1 MKTCKKILIVLFM
14 GMILSMVNGKAVYAN
29 PYPLDGGH
37 GVAAGNCTWRAWQ
50 EAYDRLGISLPT
62 WGNAKDWYQNAK
74 AAGYTVVPWVP
85 GQYVPSD
92 SIAVWDGSTGGGYG
106 HVAYVVSTDENGW
119 VLCEGNFSPTTN
131 NPVYYS
137 RWEQRW
143 SWGARS
149 SGLIGF
155 IQLKGASSTSSWT
168 VEVKDIIETNATL
181 TARYT
186 TGGTKYFGYKGVNI
200 YDEWGNLIGQAGYD
214 PGYTGSYIDISF
226 NINNDTNQKL
236 KLQPGKIYKYQFYVN
251 TGANDQFSSMYTFKT
266 KAPTHT
272 HSYSSSVTK
281 SPTCTATGV
290 RTYTCSCGASY
301 TEAIP
306 AKGHNYKNQVI
317 APTLTE
323 KGYTLH
329 TCSACGNSYKDA
341 YVNPPELN
349 SDGWYYSNTLPSGIT
364 TDKYTI
370 EYNNY
375 YEKIQANSP
384 GSGWTNAATVKNEWQ
399 NSGSPYTS
407 ETDLPTSDS
416 RVLVRSVYYHFCGPN
431 AGAAGNYDLSGNFVH
446 YDEIGAPSVIPTY
459 CGTDNGHPYYVLDW
473 IDGGGRVWCQ
483 SGVTCDGSYG
493 THGERCKAWYKMN
506 TYQDRVKV
514 VQYKFTKNSGWV
526 KTKDASATSVKVRF
540 KSIES
545 ETPKPETSESGTDT
559 EKPETE
565 ISTPE
570 TTDAYHFNVRLS
582 GGKFYF
588 TWNMTDTNAV
598 YTVEY
603 SIIPTTGFLAE
614 TMYEVISAES
624 GKMCY
629 TAPASPYN
637 YNTPLYFRIKQ
648 EKENMNPVYS
658 EVLEFNWPTY
668 KVTFM
673 DGNKVISE
681 QDVYEGD
688 SASAPSPV
696 KTGYKLSWNGN
707 YTNVT
712 SDVTVYAVWTKTGTD
727 EDAKDDT
734 DNRNHDNDSITEDAS
749 DDDTDV
755 IESVSLKGIS
765 NKIAAGKK
773 IKLSAVVVPADA
785 ANQALVWKSSNPKYA
800 TVSSNGLVTTKKKGA
815 GKTVT
820 ISAATKDGSDIVAT
834 YKIKIVKHAVKSVK
848 ITAKSKTV
856 KAGKKLSLKA
866 HVKTTG
872 KTANKT
878 LTWTSS
884 NEKYATVS
892 KKGVV
897 KTTKQ
902 GKGKTVKIT
911 AKATDGTGKKA
922 VVKIKIE

>member
-1 MKTCKKILIVLFM
+1 MKSRLFLKKTVSFI
-14 GMILSMVNGKAVYAN
+14 
-29 PYPLDGGH
+29 
-37 GVAAGNCTWRAWQ
+37 Q
-50 EAYDRLGISLPT
+50 ER
-62 WGNAKDWYQNAK
+62 
-74 AAGYTVVPWVP
+74 
-85 GQYVPSD
+85 
-92 SIAVWDGSTGGGYG
+92 IAVCGKR
-106 HVAYVVSTDENGW
+106 
-119 VLCEGNFSPTTN
+119 F
-131 NPVYYS
+131 
-137 RWEQRW
+137 
-143 SWGARS
+143 
-149 SGLIGF
+149 GLIGTIAFF
-155 IQLKGASSTSSWT
+155 ILMCGTKSEA
-168 VEVKDIIETNATL
+168 ATL
-181 TARYT
+181 YWPVPGHTSLSQ
-186 TGGTKYFGYKGVNI
+186 GFH
-200 YDEWGNLIGQAGYD
+200 DGNA
-214 PGYTGSYIDISF
+214 IDISDGG
-226 NINNDTNQKL
+226 IA
-236 KLQPGKIYKYQFYVN
+236 
-251 TGANDQFSSMYTFKT
+251 GANVVAAIGGKVTHIYLCGTQHYGQASDCNGFGTGLVIAGDDGRMYQYAHMQANSIPGNVYKGAYVSAGQQIGRVGTTGNSSGNHLHFAISIGNYWNASGINPQNETYQGQT
-266 KAPTHT
+266 VHT

-281 SPTCTATGV
+281 SPTCTATGT
-290 RTYTCSCGASY
+290 RTYKCSCGASY

-375 YEKIQANSP
+375 YEKIQAASP

-459 CGTDNGHPYYVLDW
+459 CGVDNGHPYYVLDW

-540 KSIES
+540 KSVES
-545 ETPKPETSESGTDT
+545 EPPKPETPESGT
-559 EKPETE
+559 E
-565 ISTPE
+565 ISNPE
-570 TTDAYHFNVRLS
+570 TTDAYHFNVKLS

-588 TWNMTDTNAV
+588 TWDVTDSNAV

-614 TMYEVISAES
+614 TMYEVVSAES

-629 TAPASPYN
+629 TTPASPYN

-648 EKENMNPVYS
+648 VKGNINPVYS

-668 KVTFM
+668 KVTFI

-681 QDVYEGD
+681 QEVYEGA

-696 KTGYKLSWNGN
+696 KAGYKLSWNGN
-707 YTNVT
+707 YGNVT

-727 EDAKDDT
+727 EDAKGDT

-800 TVSSNGLVTTKKKGA
+800 TVSSNGLVTTRKKGA

-834 YKIKIVKHAVKSVK
+834 YKIEIVKHAVKSVK
-848 ITAKSKTV
+848 IIAKTKV
-856 KAGKKLSLKA
+856 IKAGKKLSLKV

-878 LTWTSS
+878 LTWSSS
-884 NEKYATVS
+884 NKKYATVS
-892 KKGVV
+892 QKGVV
-897 KTTKQ
+897 KATKQ

-922 VVKIKIE
+922 VVKIKIK

>member
-1 MKTCKKILIVLFM
+1 MKSRLLKKTVSFMQERIAVCGKRFGLMGTIAFFILMCGTKSEAATLYWPVP
-14 GMILSMVNGKAVYAN
+14 GHTSLSQGYH
-29 PYPLDGGH
+29 D
-37 GVAAGNCTWRAWQ
+37 
-50 EAYDRLGISLPT
+50 
-62 WGNAKDWYQNAK
+62 GNA
-74 AAGYTVVPWVP
+74 
-85 GQYVPSD
+85 
-92 SIAVWDGSTGGGYG
+92 
-106 HVAYVVSTDENGW
+106 
-119 VLCEGNFSPTTN
+119 
-131 NPVYYS
+131 
-137 RWEQRW
+137 
-143 SWGARS
+143 
-149 SGLIGF
+149 
-155 IQLKGASSTSSWT
+155 
-168 VEVKDIIETNATL
+168 
-181 TARYT
+181 
-186 TGGTKYFGYKGVNI
+186 
-200 YDEWGNLIGQAGYD
+200 
-214 PGYTGSYIDISF
+214 IDISDGSIAGANVVAAIGGKVTHIYLCGTQHYGQTSDCNGF
-226 NINNDTNQKL
+226 GTGLVIAGDDGRIYQYAHMQANSI
-236 KLQPGKIYKYQFYVN
+236 PGNVYKGAYVN
-251 TGANDQFSSMYTFKT
+251 AGQQIGRVGTTGNSSGNHLHFAISIGNYWNASGINPQNETYQGQT
-266 KAPTHT
+266 VHT
-272 HSYSSSVTK
+272 HSYSSSITK
-281 SPTCTATGV
+281 QPTCTTTGV
-290 RTYTCSCGASY
+290 RTYTCSCGSSY
-301 TEAIP
+301 TETIP
-306 AKGHNYKNQVI
+306 AKGHSYKNQVI

-329 TCSACGNSYKDA
+329 TCSVCGYSYKDS

-349 SDGWYYSNTLPSGIT
+349 SDGWYYSNTLPDGIT

-399 NSGSPYTS
+399 NSGSQYTS

-431 AGAAGNYDLSGNFVH
+431 AGAAGNYDLTGNYVH
-446 YDEIGAPSVIPTY
+446 YDEIGAASVIPTY
-459 CGTDNGHPYYVLDW
+459 CGVDNGHPYYVLDW

-526 KTKDASATSVKVRF
+526 ATKDVTATSVKVRF
-540 KSIES
+540 KSVES
-545 ETPKPETSESGTDT
+545 ETPKPETPES
-559 EKPETE
+559 
-565 ISTPE
+565 
-570 TTDAYHFNVRLS
+570 
-582 GGKFYF
+582 
-588 TWNMTDTNAV
+588 
-598 YTVEY
+598 
-603 SIIPTTGFLAE
+603 
-614 TMYEVISAES
+614 
-624 GKMCY
+624 
-629 TAPASPYN
+629 
-637 YNTPLYFRIKQ
+637 
-648 EKENMNPVYS
+648 
-658 EVLEFNWPTY
+658 
-668 KVTFM
+668 
-673 DGNKVISE
+673 
-681 QDVYEGD
+681 
-688 SASAPSPV
+688 
-696 KTGYKLSWNGN
+696 
-707 YTNVT
+707 
-712 SDVTVYAVWTKTGTD
+712 GTD
-727 EDAKDDT
+727 EDAKGDTENNTENNT
-734 DNRNHDNDSITEDAS
+734 DNKHDDNDSITEDGT

-765 NKIAAGKK
+765 KKIAAGKK
-773 IKLSAVVVPADA
+773 IKLSAAIVPADA
-785 ANQALVWKSSNPKYA
+785 ANQTLTWKSSNSKYA

-922 VVKIKIE
+922 VVKIRIK

>member
-1 MKTCKKILIVLFM
+1 MKHILVKRKMIIV
-14 GMILSMVNGKAVYAN
+14 A
-29 PYPLDGGH
+29 
-37 GVAAGNCTWRAWQ
+37 
-50 EAYDRLGISLPT
+50 
-62 WGNAKDWYQNAK
+62 
-74 AAGYTVVPWVP
+74 
-85 GQYVPSD
+85 
-92 SIAVWDGSTGGGYG
+92 SIMM
-106 HVAYVVSTDENGW
+106 
-119 VLCEGNFSPTTN
+119 
-131 NPVYYS
+131 
-137 RWEQRW
+137 
-143 SWGARS
+143 
-149 SGLIGF
+149 LIGILVPNSQCQAASYAGDYRYWSQGGSDYQGMREVGCLITAQAKMLYEANVNRAASF
-155 IQLKGASSTSSWT
+155 NPDSWYNWLLSNGGIVSSTNLT
-168 VEVKDIIETNATL
+168 MQDHNAPATYAVSIGKNL
-181 TARYT
+181 TYL
-186 TGGTKYFGYKGVNI
+186 GYW
-200 YDEWGNLIGQAGYD
+200 DADDSQLW
-214 PGYTGSYIDISF
+214 F
-226 NINNDTNQKL
+226 NINAGYYTIVHVS
-236 KLQPGKIYKYQFYVN
+236 GTN
-251 TGANDQFSSMYTFKT
+251 TGGSHYVLLDNALSKETGTLYCYDSFSDRGSVQPQLLSRYSIHNGGHVYMGNN
-266 KAPTHT
+266 THT
-272 HSYSSSVTK
+272 HSYSSSITK
-281 SPTCTATGV
+281 QPTCTATGV
-290 RTYTCSCGASY
+290 RTYTCSCGSSY
-301 TEAIP
+301 TETIP
-306 AKGHNYKNQVI
+306 AKGHSYKNQVI

-329 TCSACGNSYKDA
+329 TCSVCGDSYKDT

-349 SDGWYYSNTLPSGIT
+349 SDGWYYSNTLPSGIA

-384 GSGWTNAATVKNEWQ
+384 GSDWTNAATVKNEWQ
-399 NSGSPYTS
+399 NSGGQYTS

-416 RVLVRSVYYHFCGPN
+416 RILVGSFYYHFCGPN
-431 AGAAGNYDLSGNFVH
+431 AGAAGNYDLTGNYVH
-446 YDEIGAPSVIPTY
+446 YDSIDATKVIPTY
-459 CGTDNGHPYYVLDW
+459 CGVDNGHPYYVLDW

-540 KSIES
+540 KSVES
-545 ETPKPETSESGTDT
+545 EPPKPET
-559 EKPETE
+559 PE
-565 ISTPE
+565 
-570 TTDAYHFNVRLS
+570 
-582 GGKFYF
+582 
-588 TWNMTDTNAV
+588 
-598 YTVEY
+598 
-603 SIIPTTGFLAE
+603 
-614 TMYEVISAES
+614 
-624 GKMCY
+624 
-629 TAPASPYN
+629 
-637 YNTPLYFRIKQ
+637 
-648 EKENMNPVYS
+648 
-658 EVLEFNWPTY
+658 
-668 KVTFM
+668 
-673 DGNKVISE
+673 
-681 QDVYEGD
+681 
-688 SASAPSPV
+688 
-696 KTGYKLSWNGN
+696 
-707 YTNVT
+707 
-712 SDVTVYAVWTKTGTD
+712 TGTD
-727 EDAKDDT
+727 EDTKGDT
-734 DNRNHDNDSITEDAS
+734 ENNADNKQDDNDSITEDGT

-773 IKLSAVVVPADA
+773 IKLSATIVPADA
-785 ANQALVWKSSNPKYA
+785 ANQKLTWKSSNVKYA

-922 VVKIKIE
+922 VVKIRIK

>member
-1 MKTCKKILIVLFM
+1 M
-14 GMILSMVNGKAVYAN
+14 NYKAVLICCYRRCI
-29 PYPLDGGH
+29 LRDKTKWRGECDMKH
-37 GVAAGNCTWRAWQ
+37 ILVKRKMIIVA
-50 EAYDRLGISLPT
+50 
-62 WGNAKDWYQNAK
+62 
-74 AAGYTVVPWVP
+74 
-85 GQYVPSD
+85 
-92 SIAVWDGSTGGGYG
+92 SIMM
-106 HVAYVVSTDENGW
+106 
-119 VLCEGNFSPTTN
+119 
-131 NPVYYS
+131 
-137 RWEQRW
+137 
-143 SWGARS
+143 
-149 SGLIGF
+149 LIGILVPNSQCQAASYAGDYRYWSQGGSDYQGMREVGCLITAQAKMLYEANVNRAASF
-155 IQLKGASSTSSWT
+155 NPDSWYNWLLSNGGIVSSTNLT
-168 VEVKDIIETNATL
+168 MQDHNAPATYAVSIGKNL
-181 TARYT
+181 TYL
-186 TGGTKYFGYKGVNI
+186 GYW
-200 YDEWGNLIGQAGYD
+200 DADDSQLW
-214 PGYTGSYIDISF
+214 F
-226 NINNDTNQKL
+226 NINAGYYTIVHVS
-236 KLQPGKIYKYQFYVN
+236 GTN
-251 TGANDQFSSMYTFKT
+251 TGGSHYVLLDNALSKETGTLYCYDSFSDRGSVQPQLLSRYSIHNGGHVYMGNN
-266 KAPTHT
+266 THT
-272 HSYSSSVTK
+272 HSYSSSITK
-281 SPTCTATGV
+281 QPTCTATGV
-290 RTYTCSCGASY
+290 RTYTCSCGSSY
-301 TEAIP
+301 TETIP
-306 AKGHNYKNQVI
+306 AKGHSYKNQVI

-329 TCSACGNSYKDA
+329 TCSVCGDSYKDT

-349 SDGWYYSNTLPSGIT
+349 SDGWYYSNTLPSGIA

-384 GSGWTNAATVKNEWQ
+384 GSDWTNAATVKNEWQ
-399 NSGSPYTS
+399 NSGGQYTS

-416 RVLVRSVYYHFCGPN
+416 RILVGSFYYHFCGPN
-431 AGAAGNYDLSGNFVH
+431 AGAAGNYDLTGNYVH
-446 YDEIGAPSVIPTY
+446 YDSIDATKVIPTY
-459 CGTDNGHPYYVLDW
+459 CGVDNGHPYYVLDW

-540 KSIES
+540 KSVES
-545 ETPKPETSESGTDT
+545 EPPKPET
-559 EKPETE
+559 PE
-565 ISTPE
+565 
-570 TTDAYHFNVRLS
+570 
-582 GGKFYF
+582 
-588 TWNMTDTNAV
+588 
-598 YTVEY
+598 
-603 SIIPTTGFLAE
+603 
-614 TMYEVISAES
+614 
-624 GKMCY
+624 
-629 TAPASPYN
+629 
-637 YNTPLYFRIKQ
+637 
-648 EKENMNPVYS
+648 
-658 EVLEFNWPTY
+658 
-668 KVTFM
+668 
-673 DGNKVISE
+673 
-681 QDVYEGD
+681 
-688 SASAPSPV
+688 
-696 KTGYKLSWNGN
+696 
-707 YTNVT
+707 
-712 SDVTVYAVWTKTGTD
+712 TGTD
-727 EDAKDDT
+727 EDTKGDT
-734 DNRNHDNDSITEDAS
+734 ENNADNKQDDNDSITEDGT

-773 IKLSAVVVPADA
+773 IKLSATIVPADA
-785 ANQALVWKSSNPKYA
+785 ANQKLTWKSSNVKYA

-922 VVKIKIE
+922 VVKIRIK

>member
-1 MKTCKKILIVLFM
+1 MRNNKQKCIKESKKRMQKLWFSKYFTILIMLVSLIFTSQSVLAASYAGDYRYWSQGGSDYI
-14 GMILSMVNGKAVYAN
+14 GMREVGCLITAQAKMLYEANVNRTASFNPDNWYNWLLSNGGIESSTNLTMKDHNAPATYA
-29 PYPLDGGH
+29 
-37 GVAAGNCTWRAWQ
+37 AT
-50 EAYDRLGISLPT
+50 LGKNLTYLGYWDADDSQLWFNI
-62 WGNAKDWYQNAK
+62 N
-74 AAGYTVVPWVP
+74 AGYYTIVRV
-85 GQYVPSD
+85 S
-92 SIAVWDGSTGGGYG
+92 GSNTGGGSHFVLLDNALSKETGTLYCYDSFSDRGSVQPQLLSRYSIHNGG
-106 HVAYVVSTDENGW
+106 HVYM
-119 VLCEGNFSPTTN
+119 GNN
-131 NPVYYS
+131 
-137 RWEQRW
+137 
-143 SWGARS
+143 
-149 SGLIGF
+149 
-155 IQLKGASSTSSWT
+155 
-168 VEVKDIIETNATL
+168 
-181 TARYT
+181 
-186 TGGTKYFGYKGVNI
+186 
-200 YDEWGNLIGQAGYD
+200 
-214 PGYTGSYIDISF
+214 
-226 NINNDTNQKL
+226 
-236 KLQPGKIYKYQFYVN
+236 
-251 TGANDQFSSMYTFKT
+251 
-266 KAPTHT
+266 THT

-281 SPTCTATGV
+281 SPTCTATGT
-290 RTYTCSCGASY
+290 RTYKCSCGASY

-306 AKGHNYKNQVI
+306 VKGHNYKNQVI

-375 YEKIQANSP
+375 YEKIQAASP

-545 ETPKPETSESGTDT
+545 ETEISIPETM
-559 EKPETE
+559 
-565 ISTPE
+565 
-570 TTDAYHFNVRLS
+570 DAYHFNVKLS

-588 TWNMTDTNAV
+588 TWDVTDSDAV

-614 TMYEVISAES
+614 TMYEVAPAES

-637 YNTPLYFRIKQ
+637 YNTPLYFRVKQ

-681 QDVYEGD
+681 QEVYEGA

-696 KTGYKLSWNGN
+696 KAGYKLSWKGN
-707 YTNVT
+707 YGNVT

-734 DNRNHDNDSITEDAS
+734 ENEHDDNDSITEDVS

-800 TVSSNGLVTTKKKGA
+800 TVSSNGLVTTKKKGT

-922 VVKIKIE
+922 VVKIKIK